1 MTTSQTNPDT
11 AKKRTW
17 IHKTGSFAL
26 RFLLPL
32 FFTVALVWYMF
43 EKVSFMRV
51 VEILRHGVDYSWIL
65 LAMGISVVSH
75 IVRASRWCL
84 QLRAL
89 GAKVP
94 FFAILCSIFGC
105 YALNLVFP
113 RLGELW
119 RCAYISKTSRRPF
132 TSVFGS
138 MMADRLA
145 DTATVILILLL
156 TIVLATQAILT
167 FLQKFSVGQ
176 EIVALASSWWLWAGI
191 AAICGVI
198 MLIFRFGRG
207 NRLVERV
214 RKFLKELWQGFTVVA
229 AMKGRGLFIPLSL
242 GIWLC
247 YFLQLYV
254 AFFAFPFTR
263 ELCASP
269 ALGYGLVPCLVAFV
283 LSSIG
288 MAVPSNGGLGPWNV
302 AVMFGLAIYGISD
315 ADGVAFSILVWSA
328 QTVMLIILGI
338 LTMIYIAV
346 TTRHNAS
353 ERDVPAIKCELNQ

>member
-1 MTTSQTNPDT
+1 MNKADNIPE
-11 AKKRTW
+11 KKNSAWLHRL
-17 IHKTGSFAL
+17 GGFAL

-43 EKVSFMRV
+43 KKVSFLSV

-65 LAMGISVVSH
+65 LAMGISVISH
-75 IVRASRWCL
+75 IVRALRWRM
-84 QLRAL
+84 QLVAL

-113 RLGELW
+113 RLGEVW
-119 RCAYISKTSRRPF
+119 RCAYISGKSRRPF
-132 TSVFGS
+132 TVVFGS

-145 DTATVILILLL
+145 DTATVVLILLL
-156 TIVLATQAILT
+156 TVVLAQGAILT

-176 EIVALASSWWLWAGI
+176 DIVALATSWWLWAGI
-191 AAICGVI
+191 AALCIVI
-198 MLIFRFGRG
+198 LLIFRLGRG
-207 NRLVERV
+207 TGPVEKA
-214 RKFLKELWQGFTVVA
+214 RKFLKELWQGFAVVA
-229 AMKGRGLFIPLSL
+229 AMKGRGWFIPLSL
-242 GIWLC
+242 GIWFC
-247 YFLQLYV
+247 YFMQLYV

-263 ELCASP
+263 ELCADAS
-269 ALGYGLVPCLVAFV
+269 LGYGLVPCLVAFV

-288 MAVPSNGGLGPWNV
+288 MAIPSNGGLGPWNV

-338 LTMIYIAV
+338 LTMVYISLTARHAAS
-346 TTRHNAS
+346 TRIMI
-353 ERDVPAIKCELNQ
+353 DDKMKD